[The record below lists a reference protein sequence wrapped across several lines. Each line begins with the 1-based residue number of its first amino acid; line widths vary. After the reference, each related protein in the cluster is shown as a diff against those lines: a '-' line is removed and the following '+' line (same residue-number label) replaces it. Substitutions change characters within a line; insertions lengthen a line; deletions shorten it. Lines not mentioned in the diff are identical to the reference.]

1 MAWTN
6 FLRESKKYMN
16 HPDYWD
22 KSRETDTGKK
32 EFYPDRWTWKDARKA
47 KIQFWKGFFPAACR
61 FYWYCF
67 RDWRYTSPRKN
78 L

>member
-1 MAWTN
+1 
-6 FLRESKKYMN
+6 MN

-22 KSRETDTGKK
+22 KSRETNTDKK

-67 RDWRYTSPRKN
+67 RD
-78 L
+78 